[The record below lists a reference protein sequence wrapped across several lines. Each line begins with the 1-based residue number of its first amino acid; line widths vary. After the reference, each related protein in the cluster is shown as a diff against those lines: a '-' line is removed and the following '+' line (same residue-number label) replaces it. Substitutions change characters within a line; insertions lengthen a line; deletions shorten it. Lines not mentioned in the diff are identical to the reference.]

1 MSLLNKNCNT
11 KFIMFVSKWLY
22 TGLQS
27 DITKLLKVHYF
38 QCWTTNTIAYWFS
51 PFKDNWLITLTK
63 QSNCIGC
70 NKLDTPNYVS
80 IYGHGT
86 IDIRT
91 WFGYFSHIFS
101 SLI

>member
-38 QCWTTNTIAYWFS
+38 QCWTTSTIAYWFS
-51 PFKDNWLITLTK
+51 PFSDNWLITLTK
-63 QSNCIGC
+63 QSTCIGY

-80 IYGHGT
+80 IYGHVT
-86 IDIRT
+86 TDLHDLVISLP
-91 WFGYFSHIFS
+91 YFQA
-101 SLI
+101 